1 MLSTLSEK
9 KLHAIRWVLLLAWV
23 LLIVSLFYDPVS
35 AVLTDPATTWSPLLD
50 KTIERSARFDCVQ
63 VQESCIALNPYPIG
77 TRLFW
82 GMGVPSFIFVVL
94 VFGHEFWRRICPLYF
109 FSQLPR
115 ALGLQPLLDITQNK
129 WLQKNHFYVQ
139 FTLFFL
145 GITSRIL
152 FVNSGRPLA
161 ALLFIVTLLAAAS
174 TVAIYGGRSWCH
186 YVCPFGMVQTVFTGP
201 RGLLDSQAHNAAPYS
216 LTQSMCRTVT
226 PENQEESACISC
238 KSSCM
243 DIDSEQSYWAQLHQP
258 GRKFVQYGY
267 LGLVIGY
274 FVYYALYAGN
284 FEYYF
289 SGIWSHETVRI
300 TTLLGPG
307 FHVFGPANVIPKIV
321 AAPLT
326 LATFAAASYWICT
339 RIERVFRGFLKHNN
353 AEATAE
359 ESLHKMFSL
368 CTFIAFNIFFIYG
381 GRPEINNLPMA
392 ARFGF
397 QALIAIVSSLWLYR
411 TWGRTRSQYQ
421 QESLASK
428 RRRQLKKL
436 SVNLDELLSNSG
448 EPRTLEQLSAA
459 ELSILAQTLPHLDS
473 TPDTPPPTPPKS
485 LSKRGP
491 LPLPKTIMKR
501 GLSKPRLP
509 KTGFPKT
516 GIAKTLFPKKNAPKN
531 SAPKTAPSR
540 TPRSKNNRPDSTS
553 SKPTSSKPTS
563 LKPTSSNRKMPKT
576 QFRKR

>member
-9 KLHAIRWVLLLAWV
+9 KLHAIRWVIFLAWA
-23 LLIVSLFYDPVS
+23 LLIVSLFYDPFS
-35 AVLTDPATTWSPLLD
+35 AVLTQHDWSPLMD

-63 VQESCIALNPYPIG
+63 VQESCVALTPYPIG
-77 TRLFW
+77 TRIFW
-82 GMGVPSFIFVVL
+82 GMVVPSAIFVVL

-115 ALGLQPLLDITQNK
+115 ALGLQPLLDITQNQ

-145 GITSRIL
+145 GLNARIL
-152 FVNSGRPLA
+152 FVNSIRPVA
-161 ALLFIVTLLAAAS
+161 ALFFMFTLLAAAS

-226 PENQEESACISC
+226 PQNQEESACISC

-258 GRKFVQYGY
+258 GRKLVQYGY

-289 SGIWSHETVRI
+289 SGIWSHEPVRI
-300 TTLLGPG
+300 TTLLGNG
-307 FHVFGPANVIPKIV
+307 FHVLGPANAIPKIV

-326 LATFAAASYWICT
+326 LATFAAASCWICT
-339 RIERVFRGFLKHNN
+339 RIERVYRGFLKHNS

-381 GRPEINNLPMA
+381 GRPEINNLPKGVQ
-392 ARFGF
+392 FGF

-448 EPRTLEQLSAA
+448 EARTLEQLTAA

-473 TPDTPPPTPPKS
+473 TPDTPPEPAPNTP
-485 LSKRGP
+485 SKRGP

-501 GLSKPRLP
+501 GSSNSRLP
-509 KTGFPKT
+509 RTGFPKT
-516 GIAKTLFPKKNAPKN
+516 GLARTLFPKKDAPQK
-531 SAPKTAPSR
+531 STPKESTPKGRIPRTAPAK
-540 TPRSKNNRPDSTS
+540 TMP
-553 SKPTSSKPTS
+553 
-563 LKPTSSNRKMPKT
+563 SNSKMPKT